1 MTPTI
6 AVPVDT
12 LLNLAVLS
20 QTAGENSKAQM
31 REIIKG
37 ILDEHLKGIEKEVV
51 VK

>member
-20 QTAGENSKAQM
+20 KTAGENSKAEIG
-31 REIIKG
+31 RIIKG
-37 ILDEHLKGIEKEVV
+37 ILDEHLKSIESEVV

>member
-20 QTAGENSKAQM
+20 KTAGENSKTEIG
-31 REIIKG
+31 RIIKG
-37 ILDEHLKGIEKEVV
+37 ILDENLKEMEKEIVV
-51 VK
+51 R

>member
-20 QTAGENSKAQM
+20 KTAGENTKAKIA
-31 REIIKG
+31 EIVKE
-37 ILDEHLKGIEKEVV
+37 ILEKNLKELESEVV